1 MEHLSLIYDS
11 FHNGIVLFY
20 FLYKVSGC
28 HERLHFAAIQLL
40 RKTLEAWKCI
50 NTFDI
55 KFELT
60 HVLVY
65 KIFQYLLD
73 FFFKNSH

>member
-1 MEHLSLIYDS
+1 MEKLSLIYDS
-11 FHNGIVLFY
+11 FPNGTVLFY

-28 HERLHFAAIQLL
+28 HERLQL
-40 RKTLEAWKCI
+40 RKTLEAGKCI

-60 HVLVY
+60 HVLVVY